1 MKTKIIGSGART
13 KQLTK
18 LIASIAP
25 SDGSVLITGESGCGK
40 ELYARAIH
48 DNSDRSHGPF
58 IPINC
63 GAIPAELLESQL
75 FGHKKGSFTGAIS
88 DFKGKFQ
95 NAEGGTLFLDEI
107 GDMPFDMQVKLLRVL
122 QEKTISP
129 IGSNQLI
136 DIDVRIVAATHRDV
150 EKDIENSRFRQDL
163 FFRLNV
169 LPLMIPPLRE
179 RPDEIKELVEHFAE
193 LFCQTDKE
201 PITLSA
207 SFLEL
212 MESYDWPGN
221 IRELSNTIHRFSILY
236 GRKNLNPSLVD
247 PTMLPAG
254 MLEVM
259 SGPAQV
265 LPDKEKE
272 TDPHGSVELVEPRGK
287 ELDSVES
294 SEVDTEFESIV
305 MLAQGFGDFTEE
317 KPSLKTMLGDIEQDL
332 ITKALTEAGGNVSRC
347 AKLLKMQRTTLIER
361 IKKYD
366 LQTA

>member
-1 MKTKIIGSGART
+1 MKTKIIGNSERT
-13 KQLTK
+13 RRLKS

-40 ELYARAIH
+40 ELYAMAIH
-48 DNSDRSHGPF
+48 ENSDRSHGPF

-95 NAEGGTLFLDEI
+95 DAEGGTLFLDEI

-150 EKDIENSRFRQDL
+150 EKDIEDSRFRQDL

-201 PITLSA
+201 PITLSV

-236 GRKNLNPSLVD
+236 GGKNLNPSLVD

-254 MLEVM
+254 MLEAL
-259 SGPAQV
+259 SSRTHKLSAEEASIKG
-265 LPDKEKE
+265 
-272 TDPHGSVELVEPRGK
+272 GVELVEQSGQ
-287 ELDSVES
+287 ELDSMVS
-294 SEVDTEFESIV
+294 SEVDPEFESIV

>member
-1 MKTKIIGSGART
+1 MKAKIIGSGART
-13 KQLTK
+13 KQLKK
-18 LIASIAP
+18 LIDSIAP

-48 DNSDRSHGPF
+48 DNSDRSKGPF

-95 NAEGGTLFLDEI
+95 DAQGGTLFLDEI

-150 EKDIENSRFRQDL
+150 EREIENSRFRQDL

-169 LPLMIPPLRE
+169 LPLVIPPLRE
-179 RPDEIKELVEHFAE
+179 RPEEIKELVEYFAE
-193 LFCQTDKE
+193 LFCQADKV
-201 PITLSA
+201 PITISV

-212 MESYDWPGN
+212 MENYDWPGN

-236 GRKNLNPSLVD
+236 GGMKLDPSVVD

-254 MLEVM
+254 MLEVL
-259 SGPAQV
+259 SGQTQV
-265 LPDKEKE
+265 LSEEERYAQDKAELAEK
-272 TDPHGSVELVEPRGK
+272 SRQ
-287 ELDSVES
+287 ELDSMES
-294 SEVDTEFESIV
+294 SEVDPEFESIV

-332 ITKALTEAGGNVSRC
+332 IMKALTEAGGNVSRC